1 MLNHLIAPECSTA
14 VIASQNSDHDAGNSI
29 YLAAIAVLRNYPCE
43 RTQYPGTSEGKTMNV
58 EDIMTTNVRTISSD
72 KKLAEVVSLMCIY
85 RYSGIPVVD
94 DGKLVGTVSE
104 SDVLGK
110 MFPKL
115 EDLMDHMSNVN
126 YDTQMNQYNDVV
138 NITVKDV
145 MTPVVITVKPDMHI
159 LQAAS
164 VMVGR
169 KFRRIPVA
177 VGDKLLG
184 MVSMGDVHKAIYQ
197 STLATKF

>member
-1 MLNHLIAPECSTA
+1 ML
-14 VIASQNSDHDAGNSI
+14 VQD
-29 YLAAIAVLRNYPCE
+29 V
-43 RTQYPGTSEGKTMNV
+43 
-58 EDIMTTNVRTISSD
+58 MTTNLRTLTSD
-72 KKLAEVVSLMCIY
+72 KKLGEVVSLMCIY

-94 DGKLVGTVSE
+94 DGKLVGMVSE

-110 MFPKL
+110 MFPRL
-115 EDLMDHMSNVN
+115 EDLMDNMSSVN
-126 YDTQMNQYNDVV
+126 YNEQMHKYADVV
-138 NITVKDV
+138 SVQVKDV
-145 MTPVVITVKPDMHI
+145 MSPVVISVKPDIHI

-177 VGDKLLG
+177 VGDELVG

-197 STLATKF
+197 NVLAARL

>member
-1 MLNHLIAPECSTA
+1 
-14 VIASQNSDHDAGNSI
+14 
-29 YLAAIAVLRNYPCE
+29 
-43 RTQYPGTSEGKTMNV
+43 MNV
-58 EDIMTTNVRTISSD
+58 EDIMTTNVRTVSSD
-72 KKLAEVVSLMCIY
+72 KKLGEVVSLMCIY
-85 RYSGIPVVD
+85 RYSGIPVVN

-104 SDVLGK
+104 SDILGK

-115 EDLMDHMSNVN
+115 EDLMGGMSSVD
-126 YDTQMNQYNDVV
+126 YDKQMSQYSDVV
-138 NITVKDV
+138 SITVEDV
-145 MTPVVITVKPDMHI
+145 MTPVVVSVKPDMHI

-164 VMVGR
+164 MMVGR

-177 VGDKLLG
+177 VGDNLLG

>member
-1 MLNHLIAPECSTA
+1 ML
-14 VIASQNSDHDAGNSI
+14 V
-29 YLAAIAVLRNYPCE
+29 
-43 RTQYPGTSEGKTMNV
+43 K
-58 EDIMTTNVRTISSD
+58 DIMTTNLRTVTSD
-72 KKLAEVVSLMCIY
+72 KKLGEVVSLMCIY

-115 EDLMDHMSNVN
+115 EDLMDNMSTVN
-126 YDTQMNQYNDVV
+126 YDDQVNQYSEVV
-138 NITVKDV
+138 NVSVKDV
-145 MTPVVITVKPDMHI
+145 MTPTVITIKPDMHI

-164 VMVGR
+164 MMVGR

-177 VGDKLLG
+177 IGDELVG

-197 STLATKF
+197 STLATRL

>member
-1 MLNHLIAPECSTA
+1 MK
-14 VIASQNSDHDAGNSI
+14 VQ
-29 YLAAIAVLRNYPCE
+29 
-43 RTQYPGTSEGKTMNV
+43 
-58 EDIMTTNVRTISSD
+58 DIMTTNVRTVSSD
-72 KKLAEVVSLMCIY
+72 KKLSEVVSLMCIY

-115 EDLMDHMSNVN
+115 EDLMGSMSGVD
-126 YDTQMNQYNDVV
+126 YDSQMKQYGEVV
-138 NITVKDV
+138 HITVKDV
-145 MTPVVITVKPDMHI
+145 MTKVVITVKPEMHI

-164 VMVGR
+164 IMVGR

-177 VGDKLLG
+177 VGEELVG
-184 MVSMGDVHKAIYQ
+184 MLSMGDVHKAIYQ

>member
-1 MLNHLIAPECSTA
+1 
-14 VIASQNSDHDAGNSI
+14 
-29 YLAAIAVLRNYPCE
+29 
-43 RTQYPGTSEGKTMNV
+43 
-58 EDIMTTNVRTISSD
+58 MTTNVRTVSSD
-72 KKLAEVVSLMCIY
+72 KKLGEVVSLMCIY

-104 SDVLGK
+104 SDILGK

-115 EDLMDHMSNVN
+115 EDLMDNMSTVN
-126 YDTQMNQYNDVV
+126 YDDLMDQYSDVV
-138 NITVKDV
+138 TITVRDV
-145 MTPVVITVKPDMHI
+145 MSPVVISVKPDLHI

-164 VMVGR
+164 MMCGR

-177 VGDKLLG
+177 DGDKLVG

>member
-1 MLNHLIAPECSTA
+1 M
-14 VIASQNSDHDAGNSI
+14 
-29 YLAAIAVLRNYPCE
+29 
-43 RTQYPGTSEGKTMNV
+43 KV
-58 EDIMTTNVRTISSD
+58 EDIMTTNVRTITSD
-72 KKLAEVVSLMCIY
+72 KKLGEVVSLMCIY

-115 EDLMDHMSNVN
+115 EDLMGGMSTVD
-126 YDTQMNQYNDVV
+126 YDEQMNQYSDVV
-138 NITVKDV
+138 SIQVKDV
-145 MTPVVITVKPDMHI
+145 MTPVVISVKPDMHI

-164 VMVGR
+164 MMVGR

-177 VGDKLLG
+177 VGDELVG
-184 MVSMGDVHKAIYQ
+184 MVSMGDVHKAVYQ
-197 STLATKF
+197 STLATRF

>member
-1 MLNHLIAPECSTA
+1 
-14 VIASQNSDHDAGNSI
+14 
-29 YLAAIAVLRNYPCE
+29 
-43 RTQYPGTSEGKTMNV
+43 MNV
-58 EDIMTTNVRTISSD
+58 KDIMTTNVRTVSSD
-72 KKLAEVVSLMCIY
+72 KKLGEVVSLMCIY

-104 SDVLGK
+104 SDILGK

-115 EDLMDHMSNVN
+115 EDLMSGMSTVD
-126 YDTQMNQYNDVV
+126 YDAQMDQYSDVV
-138 NITVKDV
+138 SITVRDV
-145 MTPVVITVKPDMHI
+145 MTPVVISVKPDMHI

-164 VMVGR
+164 MMVGR

-177 VGDKLLG
+177 IGDELLG

-197 STLATKF
+197 STLATRF

>member
-1 MLNHLIAPECSTA
+1 M
-14 VIASQNSDHDAGNSI
+14 
-29 YLAAIAVLRNYPCE
+29 
-43 RTQYPGTSEGKTMNV
+43 KV
-58 EDIMTTNVRTISSD
+58 EDIMTTNVRTVTSD
-72 KKLAEVVSLMCIY
+72 KKLGEVVSLMCIY

-104 SDVLGK
+104 SDVLGR

-115 EDLMDHMSNVN
+115 EDLMDSMSAVD
-126 YDTQMNQYNDVV
+126 YDEQMNKYSDVV
-138 NITVKDV
+138 NVTVKDV
-145 MTPVVITVKPDMHI
+145 MTPVVISVKPDMHI
-159 LQAAS
+159 LQAAAT
-164 VMVGR
+164 MVGR

-177 VGDKLLG
+177 VGDKLVG

>member
-1 MLNHLIAPECSTA
+1 
-14 VIASQNSDHDAGNSI
+14 
-29 YLAAIAVLRNYPCE
+29 
-43 RTQYPGTSEGKTMNV
+43 MNV
-58 EDIMTTNVRTISSD
+58 EDIMTTNVRTITSD
-72 KKLAEVVSLMCIY
+72 KKLGEVVSMMCIY

-115 EDLMDHMSNVN
+115 EDLMSGMSGVD
-126 YDTQMNQYNDVV
+126 YDALMNKYSDVV
-138 NITVKDV
+138 SITVKDV
-145 MTPVVITVKPDMHI
+145 MTPVVISVRPDMHI

-177 VGDKLLG
+177 VGDELVG

>member
-1 MLNHLIAPECSTA
+1 MK
-14 VIASQNSDHDAGNSI
+14 V
-29 YLAAIAVLRNYPCE
+29 
-43 RTQYPGTSEGKTMNV
+43 K
-58 EDIMTTNVRTISSD
+58 DIMTTNVRTITSD
-72 KKLAEVVSLMCIY
+72 KKLGEVVSLMCIY

-104 SDVLGK
+104 SDVLGR

-115 EDLMDHMSNVN
+115 EDLMSGMSSVD
-126 YDTQMNQYNDVV
+126 YDAQISHYNKVV
-138 NITVKDV
+138 HIQVKDV

-177 VGDKLLG
+177 VGDQLVG

-197 STLATKF
+197 STLGTRF

>member
-1 MLNHLIAPECSTA
+1 M
-14 VIASQNSDHDAGNSI
+14 
-29 YLAAIAVLRNYPCE
+29 
-43 RTQYPGTSEGKTMNV
+43 KV
-58 EDIMTTNVRTISSD
+58 EDVMTSNVRTVTSD
-72 KKLAEVVSLMCIY
+72 NKLGEVVSLMCLY

-94 DGKLVGTVSE
+94 DGKLIGIVAE
-104 SDVLGK
+104 SDVLRK

-115 EDLMDHMSNVN
+115 EDLMSNMATVDYDEQLRQYSNV
-126 YDTQMNQYNDVV
+126 V
-138 NITVKDV
+138 NLTVKNV
-145 MTPVVITVKPDMHI
+145 MTPTVITIRPDMHI

-164 VMVGR
+164 MMVGR

-197 STLATKF
+197 STLATRF

>member
-1 MLNHLIAPECSTA
+1 MK
-14 VIASQNSDHDAGNSI
+14 VQ
-29 YLAAIAVLRNYPCE
+29 
-43 RTQYPGTSEGKTMNV
+43 
-58 EDIMTTNVRTISSD
+58 DIMTTNVRTVSSD
-72 KKLAEVVSLMCIY
+72 KKLGEVVSLMCIY

-104 SDVLGK
+104 SDILGK

-115 EDLMDHMSNVN
+115 EDLMDSMSAVD
-126 YDTQMNQYNDVV
+126 YDAQMDQYSDVV
-138 NITVKDV
+138 SITVKDV
-145 MTPVVITVKPDMHI
+145 MTPVVISVKPDMHI

-164 VMVGR
+164 MMVGR

-177 VGDKLLG
+177 EGDRLVG

>member
-1 MLNHLIAPECSTA
+1 ML
-14 VIASQNSDHDAGNSI
+14 V
-29 YLAAIAVLRNYPCE
+29 
-43 RTQYPGTSEGKTMNV
+43 K
-58 EDIMTTNVRTISSD
+58 DIMTTNVRTVTSD
-72 KKLAEVVSLMCIY
+72 KKLGEVVSLMCVY

-115 EDLMDHMSNVN
+115 EDLMDSMSSVD
-126 YDTQMNQYNDVV
+126 YEALMKQYINVV
-138 NITVKDV
+138 NVQVKDV
-145 MTPVVITVKPDMHI
+145 MTPTVITVRPDMHI

-164 VMVGR
+164 VMCGR

-177 VGDKLLG
+177 VGNELVG
-184 MVSMGDVHKAIYQ
+184 MVSMGDVHKAIFQ
-197 STLATKF
+197 STVATKLS

>member
-1 MLNHLIAPECSTA
+1 
-14 VIASQNSDHDAGNSI
+14 
-29 YLAAIAVLRNYPCE
+29 
-43 RTQYPGTSEGKTMNV
+43 MNV

-72 KKLAEVVSLMCIY
+72 KKLGEVVSLMCIY

-110 MFPKL
+110 MFPKM
-115 EDLMDHMSNVN
+115 EDLMSGMSMVD
-126 YDTQMNQYNDVV
+126 YDKLMQQYSDVV
-138 NITVKDV
+138 HITVKDV
-145 MTPVVITVKPDMHI
+145 MSPVVISVKPDMHI

-164 VMVGR
+164 MMVGR

-184 MVSMGDVHKAIYQ
+184 MISMGDVHKAIYQ
-197 STLATKF
+197 NTLATKF

>member
-1 MLNHLIAPECSTA
+1 ML
-14 VIASQNSDHDAGNSI
+14 V
-29 YLAAIAVLRNYPCE
+29 
-43 RTQYPGTSEGKTMNV
+43 K
-58 EDIMTTNVRTISSD
+58 DIMTTNIRTVTSD
-72 KKLAEVVSLMCIY
+72 KKLGEVVSLMCIY

-115 EDLMDHMSNVN
+115 EDLMGNMSTVN
-126 YDTQMNQYNDVV
+126 YDEQMSQYSDVV
-138 NITVKDV
+138 HVKVKDV
-145 MTPVVITVKPDMHI
+145 MTPTVVTIKPDMHI

-164 VMVGR
+164 MMCGR

-177 VGDKLLG
+177 IGDELVG

-197 STLATKF
+197 SALATKLGS

>member
-1 MLNHLIAPECSTA
+1 
-14 VIASQNSDHDAGNSI
+14 
-29 YLAAIAVLRNYPCE
+29 
-43 RTQYPGTSEGKTMNV
+43 MNV
-58 EDIMTTNVRTISSD
+58 EDIMTTNVRTVSSD
-72 KKLAEVVSLMCIY
+72 KKLGEVVSLMCIY

-115 EDLMDHMSNVN
+115 EDLMSSMTAVD
-126 YDTQMNQYNDVV
+126 YDAQMNQYSDVV
-138 NITVKDV
+138 SITVKDV
-145 MTPVVITVKPDMHI
+145 MTPVVISVKPDIHI

-177 VGDKLLG
+177 VGDKLVG

>member
-1 MLNHLIAPECSTA
+1 MMK
-14 VIASQNSDHDAGNSI
+14 V
-29 YLAAIAVLRNYPCE
+29 
-43 RTQYPGTSEGKTMNV
+43 K
-58 EDIMTTNVRTISSD
+58 DIMTTNVRTVSSD
-72 KKLAEVVSLMCIY
+72 KKLGEVVSLMCIY

-94 DGKLVGTVSE
+94 DGKLIGTVSE
-104 SDVLGK
+104 SDVLGR

-115 EDLMDHMSNVN
+115 EDLMSGMSSVD
-126 YDTQMNQYNDVV
+126 YDAQMNQYSDVV
-138 NITVKDV
+138 SITVKDV
-145 MTPVVITVKPDMHI
+145 MTPVVISVKPDMHI

-164 VMVGR
+164 MMVGR

-177 VGDKLLG
+177 IGDELVG

>member
-1 MLNHLIAPECSTA
+1 MK
-14 VIASQNSDHDAGNSI
+14 VQ
-29 YLAAIAVLRNYPCE
+29 
-43 RTQYPGTSEGKTMNV
+43 
-58 EDIMTTNVRTISSD
+58 DIMTTNVRTVSSD
-72 KKLAEVVSLMCIY
+72 KKLGEVVSLMCIY

-94 DGKLVGTVSE
+94 EGKLVGTVSE
-104 SDVLGK
+104 SDVLGR

-115 EDLMDHMSNVN
+115 EDLMAGMSAVD
-126 YDTQMNQYNDVV
+126 YDEQMNQYSDVV
-138 NITVKDV
+138 SITVRDV
-145 MTPVVITVKPDMHI
+145 MTPVVISVKPDMHI

-164 VMVGR
+164 MMVGR

-177 VGDKLLG
+177 DGDQLLG

>member
-1 MLNHLIAPECSTA
+1 ML
-14 VIASQNSDHDAGNSI
+14 V
-29 YLAAIAVLRNYPCE
+29 
-43 RTQYPGTSEGKTMNV
+43 K
-58 EDIMTTNVRTISSD
+58 DIMTTNLRTVTSD
-72 KKLAEVVSLMCIY
+72 RKLGEVVSLMCIY

-115 EDLMDHMSNVN
+115 DDLMGNMAAVN
-126 YDTQMNQYNDVV
+126 YDEQMAQYGDVV
-138 NITVKDV
+138 HVRVKDV
-145 MTPVVITVKPDMHI
+145 MTPAVITIRPDMHI

-164 VMVGR
+164 MMCGR

-177 VGDKLLG
+177 IGDELVG

-197 STLATKF
+197 STLATRL

>member
-1 MLNHLIAPECSTA
+1 ML
-14 VIASQNSDHDAGNSI
+14 
-29 YLAAIAVLRNYPCE
+29 
-43 RTQYPGTSEGKTMNV
+43 V
-58 EDIMTTNVRTISSD
+58 EEIMTTNVRTVTSD
-72 KKLAEVVSLMCIY
+72 KKLGEVVSLMCIY

-104 SDVLGK
+104 SDVLGR

-115 EDLMDHMSNVN
+115 EDLMDNMSGVD
-126 YDTQMNQYNDVV
+126 YDAQMNQYSDVV
-138 NITVKDV
+138 SITVKDV
-145 MTPVVITVKPDMHI
+145 MTPVVISIKPDMHI

-164 VMVGR
+164 MMVGR

>member
-1 MLNHLIAPECSTA
+1 M
-14 VIASQNSDHDAGNSI
+14 
-29 YLAAIAVLRNYPCE
+29 
-43 RTQYPGTSEGKTMNV
+43 KV
-58 EDIMTTNVRTISSD
+58 EDIMTTNVRTVSSD
-72 KKLAEVVSLMCIY
+72 KKLGEVVSLMCIY

-115 EDLMDHMSNVN
+115 EELMSSMSAVD
-126 YDTQMNQYNDVV
+126 YDKQMNQYSDVV
-138 NITVKDV
+138 GITVKDV
-145 MTPVVITVKPDMHI
+145 MTPVVISVKPDMHI

-164 VMVGR
+164 MMVGR

-177 VGDKLLG
+177 VGDKLVG

>member
-1 MLNHLIAPECSTA
+1 
-14 VIASQNSDHDAGNSI
+14 
-29 YLAAIAVLRNYPCE
+29 
-43 RTQYPGTSEGKTMNV
+43 MNV
-58 EDIMTTNVRTISSD
+58 EDIMTTNVRTVTSD
-72 KKLAEVVSLMCIY
+72 KKLGEVVSLMCIY

-104 SDVLGK
+104 SDILGK

-115 EDLMDHMSNVN
+115 EDLMSGMSSVDYNA
-126 YDTQMNQYNDVV
+126 QMEQYSDVV
-138 NITVKDV
+138 SIAVRDV
-145 MTPVVITVKPDMHI
+145 MTPVVISVKPDMHI

-164 VMVGR
+164 MMVGR

-177 VGDKLLG
+177 DGDKLLG

>member
-1 MLNHLIAPECSTA
+1 
-14 VIASQNSDHDAGNSI
+14 
-29 YLAAIAVLRNYPCE
+29 
-43 RTQYPGTSEGKTMNV
+43 MNV
-58 EDIMTTNVRTISSD
+58 EDIMTTNVRTITSD
-72 KKLAEVVSLMCIY
+72 KKLGEVVSMMCIY

-115 EDLMDHMSNVN
+115 EDLMSGMSGVD
-126 YDTQMNQYNDVV
+126 YDELMNKYSDVV
-138 NITVKDV
+138 SIMVKDV
-145 MTPVVITVKPDMHI
+145 MTPVVISVKPDMHN
-159 LQAAS
+159 LQTAS
-164 VMVGR
+164 VMCGR

-177 VGDKLLG
+177 IDNKLVG

>member
-1 MLNHLIAPECSTA
+1 ML
-14 VIASQNSDHDAGNSI
+14 V
-29 YLAAIAVLRNYPCE
+29 
-43 RTQYPGTSEGKTMNV
+43 K
-58 EDIMTTNVRTISSD
+58 DIMTTNLRTVTSD
-72 KKLAEVVSLMCIY
+72 KKLGEVVSLMCIY

-94 DGKLVGTVSE
+94 NGKLVGTVSE
-104 SDVLGK
+104 SDVLGR

-115 EDLMDHMSNVN
+115 EDLMDNMSTVN
-126 YDTQMNQYNDVV
+126 YDDQINQYSEVV
-138 NITVKDV
+138 NVSVKDV
-145 MTPVVITVKPDMHI
+145 MTPAVITIKPDMHI

-164 VMVGR
+164 MMVGR

-177 VGDKLLG
+177 IGDKLVG

>member
-1 MLNHLIAPECSTA
+1 MQ
-14 VIASQNSDHDAGNSI
+14 V
-29 YLAAIAVLRNYPCE
+29 
-43 RTQYPGTSEGKTMNV
+43 K
-58 EDIMTTNVRTISSD
+58 DIMTTNLRTITSD
-72 KKLAEVVSLMCIY
+72 KKLGEVVSMMCIY

-115 EDLMDHMSNVN
+115 EDLMGNMAAVN
-126 YDTQMNQYNDVV
+126 YDDLMSQYGNVV
-138 NITVKDV
+138 HVRVKDV
-145 MTPVVITVKPDMHI
+145 MTPAVVTIKPDMHI

-164 VMVGR
+164 IMCGR

-177 VGDKLLG
+177 IGDELVG

-197 STLATKF
+197 CTLATKLGT